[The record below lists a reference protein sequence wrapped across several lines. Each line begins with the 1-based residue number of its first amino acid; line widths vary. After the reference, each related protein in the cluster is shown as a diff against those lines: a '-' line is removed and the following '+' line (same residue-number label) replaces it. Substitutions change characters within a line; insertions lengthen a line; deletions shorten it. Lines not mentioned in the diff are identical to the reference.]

1 MQLFFLF
8 NEPSYLLKDFY
19 LDMLYFVSIRR
30 TEMTIILN
38 GAEISKKISNDL
50 KLSIDQLSLKN
61 ITPKLGI
68 IRVGNKSDDIAYQ
81 QSIVNKCKKVGIQ
94 TQIFDFDENISM
106 GDFSKKFYGINEMT
120 DIHGILVLRPLPD
133 QIDTETIGIMI
144 KSEKDIDGMKINNH
158 LFNPC
163 TPQAVVEILKHY
175 KIELEGSDTV
185 IINRTEV
192 VGRPLAMMLL
202 NEKSTITIAHSK
214 TKNLKEKTK
223 AADIVVSAIGK
234 PNFLDESY
242 FNKNSVIIDVGINE
256 CSEGRLCG
264 DIYYDAVKENVQ
276 AITPVPGGVGTVTTM
291 ILLKHVIDAC
301 LWQTNVI
308 Q

>member
-1 MQLFFLF
+1 
-8 NEPSYLLKDFY
+8 
-19 LDMLYFVSIRR
+19 
-30 TEMTIILN
+30 MTLILN
-38 GAEISKKISNDL
+38 GAEISNKISNDL
-50 KLSIDQLSLKN
+50 KATINQLSLNN

-68 IRVGNKSDDIAYQ
+68 VRIGNKSDDIAYQ
-81 QSIVNKCKKVGIQ
+81 QSIVNKCKKVGIS

-106 GDFSKKFYGINEMT
+106 GIFSKEFYKINEMK
-120 DIHGILVLRPLPD
+120 DVHGILVLRPLPK
-133 QIDTETIGIMI
+133 QINSETIGIMI
-144 KSEKDIDGMKINNH
+144 KNEKDIDGMKISNH

-175 KIELEGSDTV
+175 KIQLEGSDTI

-214 TKNLKEKTK
+214 TKNLKDKIL

-234 PNFLDESY
+234 PNFLDMSY
-242 FNKNSVIIDVGINE
+242 FNKDSVVIDVGINE
-256 CSEGRLCG
+256 CQEGRLCG
-264 DIYYDAVKENVQ
+264 DVFYDSVKENVQ

-291 ILLKHVIDAC
+291 ILLKHVVDAC